1 VDQNRRLLLAELE
14 DKIEQIFSA
23 IEQLREVVDDG
34 KETRRLL
41 DEIFRVVHSLKATAS
56 SNAHENISQISHQ
69 FENLLHSLRTG
80 KTRLDAKVLQV
91 FDETANTLY
100 AALQP
105 NFNSEVLPP
114 FFSKIDQ
121 LIESAGK
128 RRRLEVELVLNAL
141 PLEVWQS
148 LGDAEKHRL
157 EESVGEGASLF
168 LVGTSFDV
176 INFDQQFQELKD
188 RLTEKG
194 EIISTAPK
202 VNTERPDKIDFR
214 IIYASDASSAVLSQA
229 LSDVDGVTVN
239 EVAGPTRVAPV
250 SAPADESSG
259 NASDIESGSGRINL
273 IRIHLEQLDK
283 IISSTH
289 RLYRKTIKAIP
300 EDSAAD
306 VRASFNELAADLV
319 NLRMVSVAR
328 ILQRAV
334 RAGRSAAL
342 AANKEIDFVVTGHD
356 LQLDK
361 SLVDAVADPLI
372 HLVRNA
378 VDHGIENTEL
388 RKQRGKNEKGLI
400 RIDAVSI
407 QGQTRIIVTDDGR
420 GIDPAAVADAAT
432 RMGVLERGSVIG
444 VDHSVR
450 LVFLPGLSTAK
461 EVSDTSGRG
470 VGLDVV
476 ETAIE
481 EVGGSVR
488 VSSQPAKGSAF
499 EIRLPVTFG
508 LLDVYVVRANGQSY
522 LIDAAHVTSTQPLA
536 GSDVTPDQNKE
547 RQLFTLNNL
556 LGRDNSLVNEPNS
569 AVIFCRLATL
579 KADAGVDERL
589 ALVVDGIGQRQQVL
603 VRNLGSRGGR
613 WFGVAGAAELDDGS
627 VVLLLDLPRLV
638 VDAVRSRS
646 RN

>member
-23 IEQLREVVDDG
+23 IEQLREVAGDG

-56 SNAHENISQISHQ
+56 SNSQDTLSQIAHQ
-69 FENLLHSLRTG
+69 FENLLQSLRTG
-80 KTRLDAKVLQV
+80 KTRFDARVLQS
-91 FDETANTLY
+91 FDETAGALY

-105 NFNSEVLPP
+105 DYDPAALPALFNQL
-114 FFSKIDQ
+114 DQ
-121 LIESAGK
+121 LIESAEK

-176 INFDQQFQELKD
+176 INFDQQFQQLKD
-188 RLTEKG
+188 RLSKEG

-202 VNTERPDKIDFR
+202 VNSERPDKIDFR
-214 IIYASDASSAVLSQA
+214 IIYAGDKSLATLSGE
-229 LSDVDGVTVN
+229 LSDVEGVTLN
-239 EVAGPTRVAPV
+239 EVAGPIRPANSVRPAVESDAAP
-250 SAPADESSG
+250 
-259 NASDIESGSGRINL
+259 GRSNL
-273 IRIHLEQLDK
+273 IRIHLDHLDR

-289 RLYRKTIKAIP
+289 RLYRKTIQAIGSESSP
-300 EDSAAD
+300 AAD
-306 VRASFNELAADLV
+306 VRRSFNELAADLV
-319 NLRMVSVAR
+319 NLRMVSVDR

-334 RAGRSAAL
+334 RAGRAAAL
-342 AANKEIDFVVTGHD
+342 AANKNIDFVVTGHE

-378 VDHGIENTEL
+378 VDHGIESAEL
-388 RKQRGKNEKGLI
+388 RQQLGKNSKGQVSI
-400 RIDAVSI
+400 EAVSI
-407 QGQTRIIVTDDGR
+407 QGQTRITVTDDGR
-420 GIDPAAVADAAT
+420 GIDPVAVADAAM
-432 RMGVLERGSVIG
+432 RMGILERGAVIE
-444 VDHSVR
+444 VAHSVR
-450 LVFLPGLSTAK
+450 LVFLPGLSTAT
-461 EVSDTSGRG
+461 EVSGTSGRG

-488 VSSQPAKGSAF
+488 VASELGKGAAF

-508 LLDVYVVRANGQSY
+508 LLDVYVVGADDQSY
-522 LIDAAHVTSTQPLA
+522 LIDAAHVTSAP
-536 GSDVTPDQNKE
+536 SVPP
-547 RQLFTLNNL
+547 QLFDLGQL
-556 LGRDNSLVNEPNS
+556 LGREAEKSRAQVVS
-569 AVIFCRLATL
+569 CRLADQRVGL
-579 KADAGVDERL
+579 AVDS
-589 ALVVDGIGQRQQVL
+589 IGKQQQVL

-627 VVLLLDLPRLV
+627 VVLLLDLPRLIHE
-638 VDAVRSRS
+638 AVRSS
-646 RN
+646 RQ